1 MRRGR
6 SRLLGATDLVT
17 NTQLIPDSRS
27 ASLYLQS
34 ELASLLQYD
43 NLKWISIF
51 LLGAEP
57 IANCQHRIQEGEEK
71 LMQLS
76 FQIYLLLL
84 KHEKHMSL

>member
-1 MRRGR
+1 MH
-6 SRLLGATDLVT
+6 
-17 NTQLIPDSRS
+17 
-27 ASLYLQS
+27 
-34 ELASLLQYD
+34 
-43 NLKWISIF
+43 SIF

-57 IANCQHRIQEGEEK
+57 IANYQHRIQEGEEK